1 MGPTFSR
8 ALRVPITIRGKLYN
22 QKICITY
29 IIRIQLYIFTQ
40 NSTLGIQL
48 HVSALYI
55 GHRQV
60 VRRDFVPPRVPHAHT
75 V

>member
-1 MGPTFSR
+1 MSHPPC
-8 ALRVPITIRGKLYN
+8 VYQLYN
-22 QKICITY
+22 QKICINY
-29 IIRIQLYIFTQ
+29 MIRTQLYIFTQ

-60 VRRDFVPPRVPHAHT
+60 VL
-75 V
+75 

>member
-1 MGPTFSR
+1 MY
-8 ALRVPITIRGKLYN
+8 LVKQNNYIVKKYVLTIWSE
-22 QKICITY
+22 
-29 IIRIQLYIFTQ
+29 QLYIFTQ

-60 VRRDFVPPRVPHAHT
+60 VL
-75 V
+75 